1 MKASLVMQAE
11 PWTITNKET
20 GVVER
25 TGFTLTY
32 FDLESPHIG
41 RKVGFEPLRISGS
54 DEVVKPH
61 LTTIPGRFHLH
72 FRQRANRE
80 TGKAELQLR
89 AMEYAAPFV
98 EDVEA
103 PAYDLRVGV
112 NGQ

>member
-1 MKASLVMQAE
+1 MKPSLVMQAE

-61 LTTIPGRFHLH
+61 LAAIPGWFHLH

-80 TGKAELQLR
+80 GRVATDGYGVCGALR
-89 AMEYAAPFV
+89 RGCRGA
-98 EDVEA
+98 
-103 PAYDLRVGV
+103 GV
-112 NGQ
+112 

>member
-1 MKASLVMQAE
+1 MKPSLVMQAE

-61 LTTIPGRFHLH
+61 LAAIPGWFHLH

-80 TGKAELQLR
+80 TGKAELQLT
-89 AMEYAAPFV
+89 AMAYAAPFV

-103 PAYDLRVGV
+103 PAYSLRAVGDE
-112 NGQ
+112 Q